1 MKKTLPVYLV
11 VIIMVFFVSAAYAKE
26 IKKDFHES
34 FDVNKST
41 RLVLKHGDGDVNI
54 QPWDKDVLDVKVH
67 YRAEHKSLGWGGKR
81 DFDMSFKQTGNRIEV
96 VGNETSSG
104 FAGVQYSNTYE
115 YTYTIQA
122 PRYLELILDGDDG
135 DVEIVDWT
143 GDIECDLDDGDIELS
158 GIKADETR
166 IRLEDGDIR
175 IEAHHGRLMIDGAD
189 GNVKISDSQVFPC
202 TISLED
208 GDVQIEKSKGDFK
221 IEVDDGAII
230 MRNVESNAIE
240 IEGEDGDVEIELVE
254 SNEINMDIRTDDGDV
269 TVVLSHGVS
278 AVFKIDVDDGGID
291 VDLSSA
297 KITGKKR
304 HWISGEIR
312 GGAGE
317 INIQTEDGDVELK
330 ESRR

>member
-1 MKKTLPVYLV
+1 MQKALPVYLIL
-11 VIIMVFFVSAAYAKE
+11 IILICFISVAQAKE

-41 RLVLKHGDGDVNI
+41 RLVLKHGDGDVSI
-54 QPWDKDVLDVKVH
+54 QPWNKDVLDVKVH

-81 DFDMSFKQTGNRIEV
+81 DFDVNFKQKGDRIEV
-96 VGNETSSG
+96 TGIETSSG
-104 FAGVQYSNTYE
+104 FAGVQYSNTHE
-115 YTYTIQA
+115 YTYTIRA
-122 PRYLELILDGDDG
+122 PKYIELILDGDDG
-135 DVEIVDWT
+135 DVEIMGWT

-158 GIKADETR
+158 GIEADETR

-175 IEAHHGRLMIDGAD
+175 IEEQHGRLMIDGAD
-189 GNVKISDSQVFPC
+189 GNVKISDSKVFPC

-208 GDVQIEKSKGDFK
+208 GDIHIEDSQGDFK
-221 IEVDDGAII
+221 IEVDDGNII
-230 MRNVESNAIE
+230 MRGVDSKAIE
-240 IEGEDGDVEIELVE
+240 IEGEDGDVEIELVDSE
-254 SNEINMDIRTDDGDV
+254 EINMDIRTDDGDV
-269 TVVLSHGVS
+269 TVILSPRVS
-278 AVFKIDVDDGGID
+278 AVFRIDVDDGGID

-297 KITGKKR
+297 KISGKKR